1 MNFFKK
7 HPIVANI
14 LLICIVGVLLVAIA
28 MWFLNLWTAHGQVQ
42 VVPNVRS
49 MSVGEAGSVLAN
61 CNLRVVVADSV
72 YDGDVTRGA
81 VVEQVPP
88 AGNRVKPGRTVFLT
102 INAYSPRQ
110 VTLPELVGS
119 SVRQARAS
127 LQSMGFQDI
136 REVRV
141 PSDYKD
147 LVLAIKS
154 MGVALRAGTKLPLD
168 ATIVIEVGEGYD
180 PYAAIDDSIASHAND
195 VWVNE
200 TVTVEDE

>member
-61 CNLRVVVADSV
+61 CNLRVEVADSV
-72 YDGDVTRGA
+72 YDGDVARGA

>member
-14 LLICIVGVLLVAIA
+14 LLICFVGVLLVAIA

-61 CNLRVVVADSV
+61 CNLRVEVADSV
-72 YDGDVTRGA
+72 YDGDVARGA

-180 PYAAIDDSIASHAND
+180 PYAAIDDSIASLAND